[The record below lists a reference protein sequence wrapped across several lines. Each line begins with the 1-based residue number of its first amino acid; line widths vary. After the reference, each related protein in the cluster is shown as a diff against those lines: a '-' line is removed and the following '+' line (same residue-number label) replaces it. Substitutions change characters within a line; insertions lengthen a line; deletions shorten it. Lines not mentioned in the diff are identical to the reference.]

1 MKVARNEKQK
11 KLLGF
16 SFYINIGHFEAFLW
30 NLDLSTKHLFWRC
43 DDFTCLSTSYVRISQ
58 MKNKQKT

>member
-16 SFYINIGHFEAFLW
+16 SFSINIGNFEGFLW
-30 NLDLSTKHLFWRC
+30 NLNLSTKHLFWRC
-43 DDFTCLSTSYVRISQ
+43 GPGSVVNVTLMAGFITLSYP
-58 MKNKQKT
+58 